1 MKFRKRQLIL
11 ASLIA
16 ALGTAV
22 YLNWQFTGD
31 KNFQVSN
38 MLQSTEELGEA
49 RYVNNSDFSD
59 KDSSSSSSSQQS
71 VSDKTKKYFAE
82 AQISR
87 QKAHEYSEEKLK
99 NLLSMPNVNPETKE
113 KINKSIDSISKT
125 ATEESNIENLI
136 KSKGFSECVVF
147 IENDECNVV
156 VNPGSVSE
164 NSAIIIRD
172 IVSGQSDIAASKVKI
187 IEAK

>member
-59 KDSSSSSSSQQS
+59 KDSSSSLQQS

-99 NLLSMPNVNPETKE
+99 NLLSMPNVNSETKE

-136 KSKGFSECVVF
+136 KSKGFSECLVF
-147 IENDECNVV
+147 IENEECNVV

>member
-1 MKFRKRQLIL
+1 MKFRKRQIIL

-31 KNFQVSN
+31 KNFEVSN

-49 RYVNNSDFSD
+49 RYINNNDISD
-59 KDSSSSSSSQQS
+59 KDSSSSSQQS

-82 AQISR
+82 AQINR

-99 NLLSMPNVNPETKE
+99 NLLSMPNINPEAKE
-113 KINKSIDSISKT
+113 KITKGIDSIAKT

-136 KSKGFSECVVF
+136 KSKGFSECLVC

-172 IVSGQSDIAASKVKI
+172 IVSGQSDIAASKIKI

>member
-1 MKFRKRQLIL
+1 MKFRKRQIIL

-31 KNFQVSN
+31 KNFEVSN

-49 RYVNNSDFSD
+49 RYVNNNDFYRLNGQ
-59 KDSSSSSSSQQS
+59 SSQQS

-82 AQISR
+82 AQINR

-99 NLLSMPNVNPETKE
+99 NLLSMPNINPETKE
-113 KINKSIDSISKT
+113 KITKGIDSIAKT

-136 KSKGFSECVVF
+136 KSKGFSECLVC

-172 IVSGQSDIAASKVKI
+172 IVSGQSDIAASKIKI

>member
-1 MKFRKRQLIL
+1 MKFRKRQIIL

-31 KNFQVSN
+31 KNFEVSN

-49 RYVNNSDFSD
+49 RYVNNNDF
-59 KDSSSSSSSQQS
+59 
-71 VSDKTKKYFAE
+71 SDKTKKYFAE
-82 AQISR
+82 AQINR

-99 NLLSMPNVNPETKE
+99 NLLSMPNINPETKE
-113 KINKSIDSISKT
+113 KITKGIDSIAKT

-136 KSKGFSECVVF
+136 KSKGFSECLVC

-172 IVSGQSDIAASKVKI
+172 IVSGQSDIAASKIKI

>member
-1 MKFRKRQLIL
+1 MKFRKRQIIL

-22 YLNWQFTGD
+22 YLNWQFTGNKD
-31 KNFQVSN
+31 FEVSN

-59 KDSSSSSSSQQS
+59 KDSSSQKS

-99 NLLSMPNVNPETKE
+99 NLLSMQNVNSETRE
-113 KINKSIDSISKT
+113 KINKSIDSITKT

-136 KSKGFSECVVF
+136 KSKGFSECLVF

-172 IVSGQSDIAASKVKI
+172 IVSSQSDVAASKVKI

>member
-1 MKFRKRQLIL
+1 MKFRKRQIIL

-16 ALGTAV
+16 ALGTAI
-22 YLNWQFTGD
+22 YLNWQFAGNKD
-31 KNFQVSN
+31 FEVSN
-38 MLQSTEELGEA
+38 MLQSAEELGEA
-49 RYVNNSDFSD
+49 RYVNSNDFSD
-59 KDSSSSSSSQQS
+59 KDSSSSTSSS

-87 QKAHEYSEEKLK
+87 QKAHEYTEEKLK
-99 NLLSMPNVNPETKE
+99 NLLSMPNINPETKE
-113 KINKSIDSISKT
+113 KINKNIELITKT

-136 KSKGFSECVVF
+136 KSKGFSECLVF

>member
-1 MKFRKRQLIL
+1 MKFRKRQIIL

-31 KNFQVSN
+31 KNFEVSN

-59 KDSSSSSSSQQS
+59 KDSSSSSQQS

-82 AQISR
+82 AQINR

-99 NLLSMPNVNPETKE
+99 NLLSMPNINPETKE
-113 KINKSIDSISKT
+113 KITKGIDSIAKT

-136 KSKGFSECVVF
+136 KSKGFSECLVC

-172 IVSGQSDIAASKVKI
+172 IVSGQSDIAASKIKI

>member
-1 MKFRKRQLIL
+1 MKFRKRQIIL

-22 YLNWQFTGD
+22 YLNWQFTGNKD
-31 KNFQVSN
+31 FEVSN

-59 KDSSSSSSSQQS
+59 KDSSSSSSQKS

-99 NLLSMPNVNPETKE
+99 NLLSMPNVNSETKE
-113 KINKSIDSISKT
+113 KINKSIDSIAKI

-136 KSKGFSECVVF
+136 KSKGFSECLVF

>member
-1 MKFRKRQLIL
+1 MKFRKRQIIL

-16 ALGTAV
+16 ALGTAI
-22 YLNWQFTGD
+22 YLNWQFAGNKD
-31 KNFQVSN
+31 FEVSN

-49 RYVNNSDFSD
+49 RYVNSNDFSD
-59 KDSSSSSSSQQS
+59 KDSSSSS

-87 QKAHEYSEEKLK
+87 QKAHEYTEEKLK

-113 KINKSIDSISKT
+113 KINKNIDLIAKT

-136 KSKGFSECVVF
+136 KSKGFSECLVF

>member
-71 VSDKTKKYFAE
+71 V
-82 AQISR
+82 
-87 QKAHEYSEEKLK
+87 
-99 NLLSMPNVNPETKE
+99 
-113 KINKSIDSISKT
+113 
-125 ATEESNIENLI
+125 
-136 KSKGFSECVVF
+136 
-147 IENDECNVV
+147 
-156 VNPGSVSE
+156 
-164 NSAIIIRD
+164 
-172 IVSGQSDIAASKVKI
+172 
-187 IEAK
+187 